1 MPRRDWSRLIA
12 GLTLAAPAA
21 LVARAETY
29 LSETQA
35 AAIFFPGIK
44 MEPRPFE
51 LTANQA
57 KAVAKTSGERVR
69 DRKIRAWV
77 GSAGETMIVDEVVG
91 KHDFITYAVGI
102 GPDGKVR
109 GVEILDYRETY
120 GYEIRKA
127 DWRRQFVGKSAGD
140 PLRID
145 KDIRN
150 ISGATLSS
158 VHVTNGVRRVLR
170 IYEVFKARG

>member
-1 MPRRDWSRLIA
+1 MPRDWSRLIA
-12 GLTLAAPAA
+12 GLALSAPAA

-29 LSETQA
+29 LSEAQA
-35 AAIFFPGIK
+35 AAIFFLGVK
-44 MEPRPFE
+44 LEPRKIE
-51 LTANQA
+51 LTPEQA
-57 KAVAKTSGERVR
+57 KAVSRASGERVR
-69 DRKIRAWV
+69 DRKIRVWR
-77 GSAGETMIVDEVVG
+77 GPAGETMIVDEVVG

-102 GPDGKVR
+102 DQDGRVR
-109 GVEILDYRETY
+109 GIEILDYRETY
-120 GYEIRKA
+120 GHEIRKP

-145 KDIRN
+145 KDIQN

-170 IYEVFKARG
+170 TYEILKGSL